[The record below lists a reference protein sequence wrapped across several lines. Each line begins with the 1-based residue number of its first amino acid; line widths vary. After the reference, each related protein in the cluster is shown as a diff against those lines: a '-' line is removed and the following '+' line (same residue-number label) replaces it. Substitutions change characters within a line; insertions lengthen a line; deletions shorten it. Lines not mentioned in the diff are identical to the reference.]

1 MRRRFYITWS
11 GEKYVLSEN
20 YKKIVIPP
28 YLFIGK
34 FLKLGKMPLAVVC
47 EAKVYYEGSEGE
59 GYLTYK
65 VIRDIEK
72 FMKLK
77 EKIKEIKVAL
87 LEYSIS
93 YVVLSSNLPYI
104 EVEVEDGKE
113 LNHVRKVIEYVLN
126 ERKFD
131 VEERMQ
137 GSPLLGYIT

>member
-1 MRRRFYITWS
+1 MR
-11 GEKYVLSEN
+11 EKISIVLGF
-20 YKKIVIPP
+20 
-28 YLFIGK
+28 LFITFLIPSVSAISNPTSEEIGK
-34 FLKLGKMPLAVVC
+34 EKIKADRLLKAEQK
-47 EAKVYYEGSEGE
+47 
-59 GYLTYK
+59 
-65 VIRDIEK
+65 R
-72 FMKLK
+72 